1 MEVETIFCF
10 INDFCKEFVPFYKSK
25 LLLKRKRNRESVMS
39 LSEVLTILI
48 MFHQSHYRNFK
59 SFYLF
64 YICKYMKKEF
74 PKFVSYNRFV
84 ELQKSALLPL

>member
-10 INDFCKEFVPFYKSK
+10 IDDFCKEFVPFYKGK
-25 LLLKRKRNRESVMS
+25 LLPKRRRTRQSIMS

-48 MFHQSHYRNFK
+48 MFHQSHYRDFK

-64 YICKYMKKEF
+64 YICKHMKKEF
-74 PKFVSYNRFV
+74 PNNC
-84 ELQKSALLPL
+84 